1 MANYVVAHKA
11 NGVVVEV
18 QYAEN
23 VPREPFD
30 ATQFNAA
37 IKGLQQVS
45 NGPQYAIWRRAG
57 YIGRFGGRNVQAPAW
72 QATDKADLWRDPAT
86 GNLAIRKV
94 ARNGGFYH
102 RVVRNA
108 DLA

>member
-1 MANYVVAHKA
+1 MANYVVAHKQG
-11 NGVVVEV
+11 GVVVEV

-23 VPREPFD
+23 APREPFD
-30 ATQFNAA
+30 AATFNAA

-45 NGPQYAIWRRAG
+45 NGPQYAIWRRPG
-57 YIGRFGGRNVQAPAW
+57 YVGRFGGHKAPTW

-94 ARNGGFYH
+94 TRNGGFYH
-102 RVVRNA
+102 KVVRNA